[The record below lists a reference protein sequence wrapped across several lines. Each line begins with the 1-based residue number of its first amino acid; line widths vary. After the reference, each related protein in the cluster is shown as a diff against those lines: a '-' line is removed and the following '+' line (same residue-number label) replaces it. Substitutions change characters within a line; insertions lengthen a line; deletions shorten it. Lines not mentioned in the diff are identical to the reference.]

1 MTDVAD
7 GCAASGLVVK
17 GDNILSING
26 TPVTGEVQGRALAR
40 AAVGKVEFS
49 ILRGNAQVTVI
60 ADKPEATTR
69 LGVTFKDL
77 LTRIKDKQYLYA
89 AKPVAVVATAEIE
102 DDFEDVYFQDSPAR
116 GRYNQWPALCDCCS
130 AGNCICIYG
139 TCCTLCLAG
148 QMYSNLFETRGK
160 PGCCMN
166 LCLLYTLGSI
176 CAYGSICAL
185 ARAPPGQD
193 PMWITMAQLFG
204 DVVLFVVSVSVCW
217 TLIKASRLAA
227 RSFPALFFV
236 SVACVPP
243 GAPTPSTTRARPSTP
258 RRAGAS
264 GAAQTLSPLGWG
276 TAERRRLRRLPV
288 LVVLHLLHLHPASA
302 LPRLGGQAIQRL
314 LTHGHPRRLSAPPMH
329 HGRPGV
335 AGAV

>member
-26 TPVTGEVQGRALAR
+26 TPVTDEAQGRALAR
-40 AAVGKVEFS
+40 AAVGKVVFY
-49 ILRGNAQVTVI
+49 ILRGDNFVTVA

-102 DDFEDVYFQDSPAR
+102 DDFEDLYFEDSPAR
-116 GRYNQWPALCDCCS
+116 GHYNQWPALCDCCS
-130 AGNCICIYG
+130 AGNRMCIYG
-139 TCCTLCLAG
+139 TCCTPCLAG

-160 PGCCMN
+160 PGCCMT
-166 LCLLYTLGSI
+166 LCLFYTLGSI
-176 CAYGSICAL
+176 CAYLLMMLPGVL
-185 ARAPPGQD
+185 APPPSGRE
-193 PMWITMAQLFG
+193 PMWITMAQYLG
-204 DVVLFVVSVSVCW
+204 DVVLFAVSVSVCW

-243 GAPTPSTTRARPSTP
+243 GAPTPRTARPAHDPPLPGEQVRQELRKRSH
-258 RRAGAS
+258 RSGGA
-264 GAAQTLSPLGWG
+264 
-276 TAERRRLRRLPV
+276 
-288 LVVLHLLHLHPASA
+288 
-302 LPRLGGQAIQRL
+302 
-314 LTHGHPRRLSAPPMH
+314 RLSGSDCEDCLYSWCCTAAPPSS
-329 HGRPGV
+329 
-335 AGAV
+335 